1 MFRNYRLTDKEIT
14 KIIKQYE
21 NLIKGESIINN
32 KIDEDLSQEIRI
44 KIYKNLKRNR
54 KILKNFKKMHHLRK
68 FRGFL

>member
-1 MFRNYRLTDKEIT
+1 MFRNYRLTDEEIT

-54 KILKNFKKMHHLRK
+54 KKLKNFKKMHHLRK
-68 FRGFL
+68 FKGFL

>member
-21 NLIKGESIINN
+21 NLIKGEYIINN

>member
-1 MFRNYRLTDKEIT
+1 MFRNYRLTDEEIT

>member
-54 KILKNFKKMHHLRK
+54 KNLKNFKKMHHLRK